1 MHQLVGASVDFEVLD
16 SMVDSAEAAA
26 EQLVLGLEDDGT
38 DSGTGLAPCVGAVRA
53 AGIGAECME
62 QVVQELEQHF
72 ALPLAFEVVCTAGI
86 GHTVDTAECRGCSQ
100 GNAAGNTVRTGAA
113 AGTAQLFEF
122 GEQQLDLD

>member
-1 MHQLVGASVDFEVLD
+1 MGASVDFEALN
-16 SMVDSAEAAA
+16 SMLESAESVA
-26 EQLVLGLEDDGT
+26 EQLVLGLEDDGP
-38 DSGTGLAPCVGAVRA
+38 DSGTGLAPCVGAARA
-53 AGIGAECME
+53 ARIGAEHME

-72 ALPLAFEVVCTAGI
+72 ELPLVFEVVCTAGI

-122 GEQQLDLD
+122 GEQLLDLEQQ

>member
-1 MHQLVGASVDFEVLD
+1 VGASVDFEALNL
-16 SMVDSAEAAA
+16 MLDSAESAA
-26 EQLVLGLEDDGT
+26 EQLVLGLEDDET

-53 AGIGAECME
+53 AGIGAEHME
-62 QVVQELEQHF
+62 QAEQELEQHF
-72 ALPLAFEVVCTAGI
+72 GLPLAFEVVCTAGI

-122 GEQQLDLD
+122 GEQLLDLEHQ